1 MGLQLDASVK
11 EPFLYIG
18 FNFDNLQ
25 ESEFFSE
32 VIERLHISV
41 IGLAKTFAP
50 SFIKRPDRLSK
61 PAGLVAKLKES
72 L

>member
-25 ESEFFSE
+25 ESE

-41 IGLAKTFAP
+41 RGLAKTFAP